1 MRRTKFFN
9 PSSTFALARRP
20 KVSLLSVGREKTKI
34 LIIDGIYKNP
44 EAVREIFLSSPA
56 PVWKLAPGSR
66 NFKDYY
72 DCRHAFTM
80 YFGYTEVPAYIA
92 QQVKDHFGARVMYP
106 DMALSNIFQ
115 LIRPQP
121 KGHSAFPHSD
131 VTENDRNT
139 QPVNALIY
147 LNKPAECRG
156 GTALFQH
163 LASGRETMSLNR
175 IERLAFKKKYASE
188 PIETGTTYWCQIEKY
203 WQRFHLI
210 EMKFNRLAIFPS
222 QVFHGAW
229 HEPGWFKTYPRLNQV
244 FFPIQG

>member
-1 MRRTKFFN
+1 MRRTRFFN
-9 PSSTFALARRP
+9 PNSTFALARRP
-20 KVSLLSVGREKTKI
+20 KISQQSVGREKTKV

-44 EAVREIFLSSPA
+44 EAVRDIFLASPA
-56 PVWKLAPGSR
+56 PAWKLAPGSR

-80 YFGYTEVPAYIA
+80 YFGYSHVPDFIA
-92 QQVKDHFGARVMYP
+92 QQVRNHFGARVTYP
-106 DMALSNIFQ
+106 DVAISNIFQ

-121 KGHSAFPHSD
+121 RGHSAFPHSD
-131 VTENDRNT
+131 VTENGMNT

-147 LNKPAECRG
+147 LNKPTECHG
-156 GTALFQH
+156 GTAFFQH
-163 LASGRETMSLNR
+163 LASGRETMPLKKQA
-175 IERLAFKKKYASE
+175 RLAFKRKYRAE
-188 PIETGTTYWCQIEKY
+188 PIETGETYWCHFEKY
-203 WQRFHLI
+203 WKQFHLV

-244 FFPIQG
+244 FFPQQE